1 MSSQGTNGPLPQ
13 PDLSKFH
20 CSGRSESSQQHPD
33 TEGSSVIESLSV
45 FFKGLFEPIQ
55 RGFNGGTPPGN
66 TSVIQSPT
74 GSGNLSI
81 HTPRKKSNSE
91 SDKNKGSKSPEPR
104 RSSLD
109 SDDTLSTGT
118 DISRGSG
125 STTPDSFTSI
135 GSPFSSR
142 SGSRDISPSSSK
154 SGSCTPSPSSSPGD
168 GGGLSFMEAK
178 VKAVRL
184 PHEVEAAKQRA
195 AVVLSDSNLPP
206 DTDSNAL
213 LTEMVNGLR
222 NLKSAENPNS
232 PQEIDKAYNYFL
244 ADLPTTDLHTH
255 DEGVHPPEELQGFAI
270 ANNIYFDKKLNC
282 FCRKEYS
289 KKDTEKK
296 FPRKHAKDLDF
307 SIFKELTCVFHEKKL
322 SLKFSSEGVVDPDI
336 LVTQFNKMFEARGK
350 ICDNTSDADR
360 FTSVIRTS
368 VKQKNIYTELFTGKY
383 DLPKVPKKLEKFVEE
398 RPSMTAVD
406 IAEVENFLKTT
417 TLNDML
423 ITKININ
430 GEVFFDNAE
439 LLEFKERFFNVFK
452 LLNEEESEIVR
463 LFDKVLTMKFL
474 DAQVEIFRKIFCC
487 TEKAMI
493 EKITKKSKLK
503 SNDPLHPLPEEK
515 SPFKSQFP
523 NSLSLIWEIMRHYGD
538 SGFLLSAFT
547 AAALYED
554 TVKHK
559 HDSSHSKFF
568 VGATVDGP
576 QDTENAVENFYKQI
590 AIMEYIVSKYN
601 LPVTYHG
608 LEVEAEK
615 VTIHDEL
622 EQILKVCR
630 RIGHAT
636 QVMKSPSLPKL
647 LKQMRKNKTC
657 VEISYTTAK
666 VTTKTEYDQLPTEL
680 HNHGIPIV
688 ITSDDIGAFP
698 GESIKTQWR
707 FLIENTDF
715 EWTDIQ
721 TIIRNSIE
729 FSFLDG
735 DSIFDVDY
743 VTTRKTG
750 KSQKTTL
757 RYRLKEKFA
766 GIYDAEWKCTERLS
780 QKQIK
785 QLQLEKALM
794 EFEKELVGNLE
805 SAATLGIFEIR
816 DEYPKQSLEAA

>member
-1 MSSQGTNGPLPQ
+1 MSSGNIQGPHPQ
-13 PDLSKFH
+13 PELSNFQ
-20 CSGRSESSQQHPD
+20 CSGRSEFSQQPHN
-33 TEGSSVIESLSV
+33 TEGSSVIDSISGSITG
-45 FFKGLFEPIQ
+45 FFKDLSESIK
-55 RGFNGGTPPGN
+55 RGFNSSTPPGS
-66 TSVIQSPT
+66 TLVIQSPV
-74 GSGNLSI
+74 SGDTKISI

-91 SDKNKGSKSPEPR
+91 SDKKGSRSPEAR

-118 DISRGSG
+118 DISSE
-125 STTPDSFTSI
+125 STNNFTPI
-135 GSPFSSR
+135 ESPFSSR
-142 SGSRDISPSSSK
+142 SSSRSISPNS
-154 SGSCTPSPSSSPGD
+154 SGSGSLTSTPNGSPTD
-168 GGGLSFMEAK
+168 GNGLSFMEAR
-178 VKAVRL
+178 VKAVSL
-184 PHEVEAAKQRA
+184 PHEIEAAKQRT

-206 DTDSNAL
+206 DTDSNAI

-222 NLKSAENPNS
+222 NLKNEESPNS

-244 ADLPTTDLHTH
+244 TDLPTTDLHTH
-255 DEGVHPPEELQGFAI
+255 DEGVHPPEELQDFAI
-270 ANNIYFDKKLNC
+270 ANNIYFDEKLNR

-289 KKDTEKK
+289 KKDVEKK
-296 FPRKHAKDLDF
+296 FPRTHAKDLDF
-307 SIFKELTCVFHEKKL
+307 RIFKELTCVFHEKKL
-322 SLKFSSEGVVDPDI
+322 SLKFSSEGLVDPDI

-360 FTSVIRTS
+360 FTSVLRTA

-383 DLPKVPKKLEKFVEE
+383 DLPKVPKRLEKFVKE
-398 RPSMTAVD
+398 RPSMTALD

-417 TLNDML
+417 TLSQMLLNEDDKNDN
-423 ITKININ
+423 T
-430 GEVFFDNAE
+430 E
-439 LLEFKERFFNVFK
+439 LLEFRERFFNVFR
-452 LLNEEESEIVR
+452 LLKEEESEIVR

-487 TEKAMI
+487 TENSMK

-503 SNDPLHPLPEEK
+503 SNDPLMPLPEEK

-590 AIMEYIVSKYN
+590 TIMEYIVNKYK

-615 VTIHDEL
+615 VAIHDEL
-622 EQILKVCR
+622 EQLLKVCK

-636 QVMKSPSLPKL
+636 QVMKSPNLPKL

-715 EWTDIQ
+715 EWADIQ

-735 DSIFDVDY
+735 DSIFDVDH

-766 GIYDAEWKCTERLS
+766 GIYDSDWKPTDRLS

-785 QLQLEKALM
+785 QIQLEQALL
-794 EFEKELVGNLE
+794 EFEKALVGNLE
-805 SAATLGIFEIR
+805 SAATFGIFEVR
-816 DEYPKQSLEAA
+816 DEYPKQPLLVA